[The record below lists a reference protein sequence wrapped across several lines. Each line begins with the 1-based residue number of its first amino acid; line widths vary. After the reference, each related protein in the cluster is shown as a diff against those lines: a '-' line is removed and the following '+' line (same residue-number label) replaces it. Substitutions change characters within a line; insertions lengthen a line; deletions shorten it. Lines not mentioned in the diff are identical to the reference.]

1 MAHKKIKALSEQ
13 RCKII
18 LSLAAN
24 NMNVSETA
32 RQLHFHRNTL
42 VYNIER
48 IHKLTGYNPLKF
60 WDLHE
65 LAMLIIDKEESE

>member
-1 MAHKKIKALSEQ
+1 MTPKKIKALSAL

-18 LSLAAN
+18 LSLAHN

-32 RQLHFHRNTL
+32 RQLYLHRNTL
-42 VYNIER
+42 AYNIER
-48 IHKLTGYNPLKF
+48 IHKLTGYNPLNF

-65 LAMLIIDKEESE
+65 LAIQIINMEESA